1 MGGER
6 RRMISSSSPLSSGKK
21 RFGKKSFAEK
31 ISGGEIATKPEG
43 SAGNDSSF
51 CSSMRSFSKVWFCR
65 IIHTLPKT
73 SPVGQR
79 LNERTDGWTVIV
91 IYTRERGRASVFLA
105 ATSIFL
111 PEGKLLKTLEAFSE
125 F

>member
-43 SAGNDSSF
+43 SAGND
-51 CSSMRSFSKVWFCR
+51 
-65 IIHTLPKT
+65 
-73 SPVGQR
+73 
-79 LNERTDGWTVIV
+79 
-91 IYTRERGRASVFLA
+91 
-105 ATSIFL
+105 
-111 PEGKLLKTLEAFSE
+111 
-125 F
+125 